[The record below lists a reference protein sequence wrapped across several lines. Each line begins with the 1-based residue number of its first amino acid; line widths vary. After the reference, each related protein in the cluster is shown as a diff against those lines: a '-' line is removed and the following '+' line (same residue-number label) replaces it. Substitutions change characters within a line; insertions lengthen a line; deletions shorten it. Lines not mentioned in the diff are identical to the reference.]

1 MPKILCAGCKWQ
13 FEDMHS
19 FSNHKQQCN
28 HHIDA
33 DIPWRFQQLEDR
45 ERDSN
50 QIQFD
55 GSGEDICEGQQGL
68 VNTADGV
75 DDDTN
80 MDVPVCLILD
90 WLLILDLTHH
100 LNMIR
105 MKYLTP
111 QPPSFT
117 HLANQIKKFICQSAI
132 RMNFH
137 CSPPLSLIESISMT
151 LTIPVPMV
159 ILIPDA
165 PKAHLDL

>member
-1 MPKILCAGCKWQ
+1 MLKILCAGCKQQ
-13 FEDMHS
+13 FEDAHG
-19 FSNHKQQCN
+19 FSNHKQRCN

-33 DIPWRFQQLEDR
+33 DIAWQFQQLEDR
-45 ERDSN
+45 ERDLN
-50 QIQFD
+50 RIQFY

-100 LNMIR
+100 LNVIR

-111 QPPSFT
+111 QPLSFA
-117 HLANQIKKFICQSAI
+117 HLANQI
-132 RMNFH
+132 
-137 CSPPLSLIESISMT
+137 
-151 LTIPVPMV
+151 
-159 ILIPDA
+159 
-165 PKAHLDL
+165 